1 MANRRYDR
9 TMTASPYGNTPGGQW
24 PPTGSPQ
31 GPPPGWPTSAP
42 KQGRAPTI
50 ISLVVALVAIAL
62 AIGAWFR
69 PAPQVP
75 TPADNSP
82 HYSDLQIA
90 EAKKA
95 LCAAE
100 DLVNRATTYAGNQK
114 SDDPTQQLAIAVNV
128 RLTGSLSAQYFQTKL
143 TQYPATPKDLTTGLQ
158 ELILA
163 NQDIALLQIANASK
177 DEFDSSYQAYDA
189 AQSKV
194 TEACK

>member
-1 MANRRYDR
+1 
-9 TMTASPYGNTPGGQW
+9 MTASPYGNTPGGQW
-24 PPTGSPQ
+24 PPLGSPQ
-31 GPPPGWPTSAP
+31 GPPPSWPAP
-42 KQGRAPTI
+42 AQQQSRLPVI
-50 ISLVVALVAIAL
+50 ISLIVAFVAVAV

-69 PAPQVP
+69 PASEV
-75 TPADNSP
+75 TNPADRAP
-82 HYSDLQIA
+82 QYSDQQVA
-90 EAKKA
+90 MAKKA

-143 TQYPATPKDLTTGLQ
+143 AQYPATPEDLTTGLQ

-177 DEFDSSYQAYDA
+177 DEFDASYQAYDS
-189 AQSKV
+189 AQAKV